1 MGGSLDGEFSVS
13 LLLRFPDAYCGVN
26 MALFL
31 YNLLTLTV
39 LIAGFPLIFPFLVTS
54 RKRRKTVLQ
63 RLFLP
68 FNRRARKF
76 WSGEAGRKTVWVHA
90 LSLGEVVSAV
100 PLVLELEK
108 IFGKDKIVFSVST
121 LTGFE
126 TAESRLDPHV
136 RRIFFFPYDILFS
149 VARAVKLVDPELV
162 IIVET
167 DLWPNFMAR
176 MKLKEIPVVL
186 ANARLSDRSTTG
198 YRRIKGLIK
207 PLLNSFATICVQSV
221 EDASRF
227 RSLGTLPDRLQISGN
242 LKFDQKINHLSDR
255 ECDKLRRGFNIMPND
270 RVMVAGSTHPGEEE
284 ILLKGYAKIKKSVSA
299 LKLVIA
305 PRDPD
310 RAPEVKEIFLSR
322 GFTAACLAEI
332 QKASGGQPVDI
343 IVIDRIGLLGKV
355 YTMGDLAFIGGSLV
369 QAGGHNPLEPAAYGK
384 PMLFG
389 PDMSDFRLVSRLLV
403 AAGAA
408 AIITD
413 ADSLHLHAQKL
424 LEDAEFARLAGRNA
438 RRVFDENS
446 GAVGRT
452 IEQILTV
459 AGCAHA

>member
-1 MGGSLDGEFSVS
+1 
-13 LLLRFPDAYCGVN
+13 

-31 YNLLTLTV
+31 YNLLTLSV
-39 LIAGFPLIFPFLVTS
+39 LIAGFPVILPFLVTS

-68 FNRRARKF
+68 FKRGARKYR
-76 WSGEAGRKTVWVHA
+76 SGEAGRKTIWVHA

-126 TAESRLDPHV
+126 TAENRLNKHV

-149 VARAVKLVDPELV
+149 VARAVNLVDPDLV

-176 MKLKEIPVVL
+176 MKLKKIPVVL

-198 YRRIKGLIK
+198 YRRIKGLMK
-207 PLLNSFATICVQSV
+207 PLLNTFTTICVQSA

-227 RSLGTLPDRLQISGN
+227 IALGTRPDRLIVAGN
-242 LKFDQKINHLSDR
+242 MKFDQDVTLLSDR
-255 ECDKLRRGFNIMPND
+255 VCERLRREFNIMPND
-270 RVMVAGSTHPGEEE
+270 RVIVAGSTHPGEEE
-284 ILLKGYAKIKKSVSA
+284 ILLRGYAKAKRCVSA
-299 LKLVIA
+299 LKLVVA

-310 RAPEVKEIFLSR
+310 RAAEVKEIFLSR

-332 QKASGGQPVDI
+332 EKTSGGQPVDI

-355 YTMGDLAFIGGSLV
+355 YMMGDLAFIGGSLV
-369 QAGGHNPLEPAAYGK
+369 KAGGHNPLEPAAYGK
-384 PMLFG
+384 PVLFG

-408 AIITD
+408 ATITD
-413 ADSLHLHAQKL
+413 ADSLYLHAQKL
-424 LEDAEFARLAGRNA
+424 LEDVEFARLAGRNA

-452 IEQILTV
+452 IEQVLNV